1 MNSDT
6 PAYIMIATGL
16 AAAVA
21 SGATFGTHYCIAFAV
36 IAGGLTTL
44 GVMWAQANAHD
55 DGMHSEEWTHGEG
68 RDE

>member
-6 PAYIMIATGL
+6 PAYTMIAAGL
-16 AAAVA
+16 ASAVA
-21 SGATFGTHYCIAFAV
+21 SGATFGTHYCIAFGV

-44 GVMWAQANAHD
+44 GVMWAQSNAYY
-55 DGMHSEEWTHGEG
+55 DGEHSECDGCCEG